1 MKILGTLLSD
11 KTILIPLGKAEKLLE
26 YMLSE

>member
-1 MKILGTLLSD
+1 MKILGTLPSD
-11 KTILIPLGKAEKLLE
+11 KTILIQLGKAEKLLE